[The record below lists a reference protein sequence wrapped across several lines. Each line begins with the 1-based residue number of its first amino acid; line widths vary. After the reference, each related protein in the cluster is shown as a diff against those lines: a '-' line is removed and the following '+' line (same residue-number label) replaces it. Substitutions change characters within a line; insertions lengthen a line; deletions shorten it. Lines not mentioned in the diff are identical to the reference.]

1 VIYRR
6 LPRLFA
12 DLALAH
18 ADGSYIAV
26 LGRLARVD
34 VLVLD
39 DSGLGTVTDRP
50 VFPTIPSFSN
60 RSAAGLIAD

>member
-12 DLALAH
+12 ELALAQ
-18 ADGSYIAV
+18 ADGSYAT
-26 LGRLARVD
+26 LLARLARVD

-39 DSGLGTVTDRP
+39 DWGLGTFTDRDRHDLLEILVDRDGVRQLP
-50 VFPTIPSFSN
+50 
-60 RSAAGLIAD
+60 R